1 MGSQGDI
8 DFGQLYRRALA
19 ERDPGK
25 KTMLLQE
32 VQAILDDWG
41 QRDAHATAQA
51 LRLVESAPPGEGAR
65 PVRSLA
71 VRAALS
77 RAS

>member
-1 MGSQGDI
+1 MGSYRST

-41 QRDAHATAQA
+41 QRDAHAAQA
-51 LRLVESAPPGEGAR
+51 LRFVPESAPSGEAAR
-65 PVRSLA
+65 PVHS
-71 VRAALS
+71 VSIRAALT